1 MRLARGVLGSLLWI
15 LAGLLGLV
23 SILLCVT
30 LILLPLGIPL
40 FRLSRAMFGKAVRL
54 MMPPAVAHPVKH
66 TGKKGRRAKKGV
78 ADLAGSATKKG
89 RRAKAAAPDLADKA
103 GKAAKKGRKLARR
116 QRKRLR

>member
-1 MRLARGVLGSLLWI
+1 MRVARGLLGSLLWI

-23 SILLCVT
+23 SLILCVT

-40 FRLSRAMFGKAVRL
+40 FRLSRALFGKAVRL

-66 TGKKGRRAKKGV
+66 TGKKGRKATSRA
-78 ADLAGSATKKG
+78 ADITADAAKKG
-89 RRAKAAAPDLADKA
+89 RRAKAAVPDVA
-103 GKAAKKGRKLARR
+103 GKAGKKGRKLARK